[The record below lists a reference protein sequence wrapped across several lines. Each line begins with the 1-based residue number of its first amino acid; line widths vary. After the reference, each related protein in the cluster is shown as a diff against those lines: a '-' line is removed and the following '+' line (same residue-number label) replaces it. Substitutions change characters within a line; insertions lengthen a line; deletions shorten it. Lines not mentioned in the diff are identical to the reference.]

1 MKISSRTKKIIK
13 ILIENDD
20 YIVADQIAEKL
31 DVSSRTVLRALKKV
45 EKWLKENDIVLEKK
59 KGTGIRLDCSRA
71 DKIRIAEI
79 LEFEAVDKHFS
90 PEERRMI
97 ILSELLRDQ
106 RPNKLYAFT
115 RVTNVSEATI
125 SHDLDEIE
133 DWLEDYQLKLIR
145 KPGLGVYLEGRE
157 RDIRKASINLLYQ
170 NFDLEAILLLLQN
183 KYSEPEESLRKN
195 LSKNRLLNLIGL
207 DTINLLDQY
216 IKKLEKKMSY
226 QLADDSYAALMVHL
240 AIALKRIK
248 DGEQITINQEVLQNL
263 KANKEFIIAREL
275 VSSIADAF
283 KVEIPEAEV
292 AYVTMHLMGSK
303 GRGGI
308 YNDQISMTEDYH
320 LVNITRKMIEKAE
333 IELGI
338 YLEDDEELL
347 IGLVRHLEP
356 TINRIKLNL
365 DIRNPLLEEIK
376 DKYSSLFEVSKKCA
390 AILAEKE
397 EIEVPE
403 SEAAYI
409 AMHLGSAVERKRKP
423 QQKYRAA
430 VACTSGIGASR
441 LLASRLSKEFENIE
455 VTSLISTL
463 DFDNQEIESLN
474 LDLIISTVAIP
485 ESKIP
490 VIVVNPLLNEK
501 QQQEINDFLLSH
513 QAKKRNKNEKITLK
527 EKLEMI
533 NNYNQ
538 GILEVLNNFQL
549 INNYSYQNIEQLI
562 KDAADLLTAE
572 AVKKQKIKED
582 LSLREEKGSTVLK
595 YNQIMLLHCQSRAIN
610 ELYFAVIR
618 PENSFKIMAEN
629 GDKAEIKIVVLM
641 AAPLKG
647 NTQGREVL
655 SEISHLLIEN
665 QDFIDAVNRGSRE
678 EIYYGLAEHFDYFL
692 QQKSTVKYHKEEN

>member
-1 MKISSRTKKIIK
+1 M
-13 ILIENDD
+13 
-20 YIVADQIAEKL
+20 
-31 DVSSRTVLRALKKV
+31 DVSSRTILRELKKV
-45 EKWLKENDIVLEKK
+45 EKWLQKNNILLEKK
-59 KGTGIRLDCSRA
+59 KGTGIRLDCSPAEKR
-71 DKIRIAEI
+71 RIKEI
-79 LEFEAVDKHFS
+79 LEFENVDQHYS
-90 PEERRMI
+90 PAERKMI
-97 ILSELLRDQ
+97 ILAELLKDQ

-115 RVTNVSEATI
+115 RVCNVSEATI
-125 SHDLDEIE
+125 SNDLDEIE
-133 DWLEDYQLKLIR
+133 NWLKEYQLRLIR
-145 KPGLGVYLEGRE
+145 KPGLGVYINGRE

-170 NFDLEAILLLLQN
+170 NFDLEEILLLLQD
-183 KYSEPEESLRKN
+183 KYSEKEQSLRKT

-207 DTINLLDQY
+207 DTINLLDNY
-216 IKKLEKKMSY
+216 IKELEEKMNY
-226 QLADDSYAALMVHL
+226 RLADDSYAALMVHL

-248 DGEQITINQEVLQNL
+248 DGDQIIIDQKLLEKIKTND
-263 KANKEFIIAREL
+263 EFLIARNL
-275 VSSIADAF
+275 VTSIADAF
-283 KVEIPEAEV
+283 NVEIPEAEV

-308 YNDQISMTEDYH
+308 YNDEISMTEDYH
-320 LVNITRKMIEKAE
+320 LVHITRKMIETAE

-376 DKYSSLFEVSKKCA
+376 KKYAKLFQVSKKCA
-390 AILAEKE
+390 EILAEKE
-397 EIEVPE
+397 KIKVPE

-455 VTSLISTL
+455 ITSLISTL
-463 DFDNQEIESLN
+463 DFDNQEIENMN

-485 ESKIP
+485 ESKVP

-501 QQQEINDFLLSH
+501 QQQAINDFLLSH
-513 QAKKRNKNEKITLK
+513 QAKKQNNNKQITLK

-549 INNYSYQNIEQLI
+549 QNNYDYQNIEKLI
-562 KDAADLLTAE
+562 KDAAQMLTPLEEKRKGIE
-572 AVKKQKIKED
+572 AD

-595 YNQIMLLHCQSRAIN
+595 HNQIMLLHCQSSAVK

-618 PENSFKIMAEN
+618 PESTFKIQTEA
-629 GDKAEIKIVVLM
+629 DKKTEIKIVILM

-647 NTQGREVL
+647 SIQGREVL

-665 QDFIDAVNRGSRE
+665 QDFIEAVKSGSKE
-678 EIYYGLAEHFDYFL
+678 DIYYGLAEHFDYFL
-692 QQKSTVKYHKEEN
+692 QQKSMVNYHKEEN

>member
-1 MKISSRTKKIIK
+1 MKISSRTKNVIK

-20 YIVADQIAEKL
+20 YIVTDQVAKKL
-31 DVSSRTVLRALKKV
+31 NVSSRTILRELKKV
-45 EKWLKENDIVLEKK
+45 EKWLKRNDINLEKK
-59 KGTGIRLDCSRA
+59 KGTGIRLNCSQA

-79 LEFEAVDKHFS
+79 LEFEAVDKHYS
-90 PEERRMI
+90 PEERKMI

-133 DWLEDYQLKLIR
+133 GWVEAYELKLIR

-170 NFDLEAILLLLQN
+170 NFNLEQILLLLQD
-183 KYSEPEESLRKN
+183 KYSKKEESLRKN

-207 DTINLLDQY
+207 DTINLLDNY

-226 QLADDSYAALMVHL
+226 QLADDAYAALLVHL

-248 DGEQITINQEVLQNL
+248 DGEEITINHQIL
-263 KANKEFIIAREL
+263 KKLKGNKEFVIAREL
-275 VSSIADAF
+275 VSSIAEAF

-308 YNDQISMTEDYH
+308 YNDDISMTEDYH

-376 DKYSSLFEVSKKCA
+376 EKYTKLFEVSKKCA
-390 AILAEKE
+390 VILSEKE
-397 EIEVPE
+397 GIEVPE

-463 DFDNQEIESLN
+463 DFDNQEIETLN

-485 ESKIP
+485 ESKVP

-501 QQQEINDFLLSH
+501 QQQEINDFLLNH
-513 QAKKRNKNEKITLK
+513 QAKKRSKTEKITLK

-549 INNYSYQNIEQLI
+549 ANNYKFKNTKSLI
-562 KDAADLLTAE
+562 KDAAKMLTPE
-572 AVKKQKIKED
+572 TEKSEKIEKD
-582 LSLREEKGSTVLK
+582 LSSREEKGSTILK
-595 YNQIMLLHCQSRAIN
+595 HNQIMLLHCQSQAVR
-610 ELYFAVIR
+610 ELHFAVIR
-618 PENSFKIMAEN
+618 PKVSFKILAEN
-629 GDKAEIKIVVLM
+629 GNDSEIKIVVLM
-641 AAPLKG
+641 AAPLNG
-647 NTQGREVL
+647 STQGREVL

-665 QDFIDAVNRGSRE
+665 KDFINSVNSGSRE